1 MDRQDNSDIPV
12 STEEE
17 VFTYSILE
25 KMGCNGK
32 EAIAFTKGLF
42 NLISEPIFQKI
53 DENNRQLNDRMDA
66 VESKI
71 DAVES
76 KIDAVESKID
86 AVESKMD
93 ALESKFDSKIDALE
107 FKFDSKMNALEFK
120 IQSTHRTGEWWNYPN
135 SCMGYCDCWVVIN

>member
-17 VFTYSILE
+17 VFTYSILK

-42 NLISEPIFQKI
+42 SLISEPIFQKI
-53 DENNRQLNDRMDA
+53 DESNRQLNDRM
-66 VESKI
+66 
-71 DAVES
+71 
-76 KIDAVESKID
+76 D

-107 FKFDSKMNALEFK
+107 FKFDSKMDALESKMDAF
-120 IQSTHRTGEWWNYPN
+120 N
-135 SCMGYCDCWVVIN
+135 SKLDAQNSKYNLLIGLVSGGITLILAWGIAIVGWLLTNSGS

>member
-53 DENNRQLNDRMDA
+53 DGSNRQLNDRM
-66 VESKI
+66 
-71 DAVES
+71 
-76 KIDAVESKID
+76 DAVESKID